1 MKFLQSF
8 TFPFDYNNIRKRG
21 IRFNGKYGYGFI
33 LLNASDSRICISIS
47 KKKLSL
53 AVDRN
58 LMRRRIR
65 NAFISCSREMGINYH
80 LFYTYNFSDILP
92 YNKILNEVTFILQ
105 NCR

>member
-1 MKFLQSF
+1 MKFLHSF
-8 TFPFDYNNIRKRG
+8 TFPVDYNNLRKRG
-21 IRFNGKYGYGFI
+21 IRFNGNYGYGYI
-33 LLNASDSRICISIS
+33 LKNSGDNRICISIS
-47 KKKLSL
+47 KKKLKL

-65 NAFISCSREMGINYH
+65 NAFTFCLKKEGISYH

-92 YNKILNEVTFILQ
+92 YNKILNEVTFILE